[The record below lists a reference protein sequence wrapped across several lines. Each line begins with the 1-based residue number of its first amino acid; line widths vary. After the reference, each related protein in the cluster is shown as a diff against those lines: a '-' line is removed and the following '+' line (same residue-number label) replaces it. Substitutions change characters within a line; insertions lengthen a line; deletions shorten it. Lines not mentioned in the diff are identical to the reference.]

1 MEELTEVLKEITSLL
16 DEYRPLEEEKLK
28 AIQENKVS
36 FVEACMRKEQALL
49 LQMRGIEKK
58 REEILE
64 ANGWTGKT
72 LKEVIS
78 GLDAEQRRKIQPA
91 FDALVFSIQNFNC
104 LNEESM
110 KLLRLNLHRIQRAVG
125 SDSQEGPET
134 DHFLSQ
140 LL

>member
-1 MEELTEVLKEITSLL
+1 MEGLTEVLEEITALL

-49 LQMRGIEKK
+49 LQMKGLEKK
-58 REEILE
+58 REEVLE
-64 ANGWTGKT
+64 ANGWSGKT
-72 LKEVIS
+72 LREVME
-78 GLDAEQRRKIQPA
+78 GLDEEERRKVQPV
-91 FDALVFSIQNFNC
+91 FDALTFSIQNFNS

-110 KLLRLNLHRIQRAVG
+110 KLIRLNLHRIQRAAG
-125 SDSQEGPET
+125 DDRQNEPET
-134 DHFLSQ
+134 EHFLSQ